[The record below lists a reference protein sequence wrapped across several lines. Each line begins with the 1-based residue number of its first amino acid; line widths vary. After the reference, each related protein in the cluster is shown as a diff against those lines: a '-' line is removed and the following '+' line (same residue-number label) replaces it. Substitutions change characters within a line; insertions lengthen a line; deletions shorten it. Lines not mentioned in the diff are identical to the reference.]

1 MIEIITGEALI
12 HSVRDKISHWHDNI
26 EAIDVIRGR
35 AYCLV
40 AGEKYSLE
48 EGDICIVNSRAIHNL
63 MTDDKDLYIK
73 RYEISREFFT
83 RNEKIYRKY
92 IEKLINDERF
102 SHIILKKEDYK
113 TEAIRNIFE
122 SIYDFVTKK
131 PVGYELGIVG
141 MVHFFMQKVFIYYE
155 SSKNKKTVSQDNFL
169 FRKMCDFI
177 YTNYMNK
184 LTLENIA
191 SMGNVSK
198 SKAINIFNKYA
209 QRSPVDFLNLY
220 RLKVASE
227 KLKDTEQSIS
237 EIALN
242 TGFNQPSYFNRLF
255 FREYNMTP
263 SEYRK
268 S

>member
-1 MIEIITGEALI
+1 
-12 HSVRDKISHWHDNI
+12 
-26 EAIDVIRGR
+26 
-35 AYCLV
+35 
-40 AGEKYSLE
+40 
-48 EGDICIVNSRAIHNL
+48 
-63 MTDDKDLYIK
+63 
-73 RYEISREFFT
+73 
-83 RNEKIYRKY
+83 
-92 IEKLINDERF
+92 
-102 SHIILKKEDYK
+102 
-113 TEAIRNIFE
+113 
-122 SIYDFVTKK
+122 
-131 PVGYELGIVG
+131 

-155 SSKNKKTVSQDNFL
+155 SSKNKKIVSQDNFL

>member
-1 MIEIITGEALI
+1 
-12 HSVRDKISHWHDNI
+12 
-26 EAIDVIRGR
+26 
-35 AYCLV
+35 
-40 AGEKYSLE
+40 
-48 EGDICIVNSRAIHNL
+48 
-63 MTDDKDLYIK
+63 
-73 RYEISREFFT
+73 
-83 RNEKIYRKY
+83 
-92 IEKLINDERF
+92 
-102 SHIILKKEDYK
+102 
-113 TEAIRNIFE
+113 
-122 SIYDFVTKK
+122 
-131 PVGYELGIVG
+131 
-141 MVHFFMQKVFIYYE
+141 
-155 SSKNKKTVSQDNFL
+155 
-169 FRKMCDFI
+169 MCDFI

-184 LTLENIA
+184 LTLENIT

-227 KLKDTEQSIS
+227 KLKNTEQSIS